1 MPHPH
6 ASPQVTPALRSV
18 PSSVVKSKVEPSKL
32 AISGYGKTKSGF
44 NERPQSMPAQGKK
57 PPGGSRSNSTL
68 TAKEVELA
76 NWKRRKSYDPMR
88 AAAEARD
95 KRSKGYSSDIPK
107 MPLDDI
113 PSMRYDSFKYR

>member
-1 MPHPH
+1 VS
-6 ASPQVTPALRSV
+6 AQLR
-18 PSSVVKSKVEPSKL
+18 
-32 AISGYGKTKSGF
+32 
-44 NERPQSMPAQGKK
+44 K
-57 PPGGSRSNSTL
+57 PPAGSRSNSTL

-95 KRSKGYSSDIPK
+95 KRKGGYISDGPK

-113 PSMRYDSFKYR
+113 PSMRYYSVIDQ